1 MHFSLVVICNFYII
15 CIGINEPKTNTP
27 LIVYGN
33 GILSFSISLQFV
45 EPVAGRNPQIIQA
58 GRQIKVFQFSHSPLP
73 YLRRKTIRFACI
85 VQFLRVPVGKRLDHD

>member
-33 GILSFSISLQFV
+33 GILSFSISPQFV
-45 EPVAGRNPQIIQA
+45 EPVAERNHQIIQA
-58 GRQIKVFQFSHSPLP
+58 GRQIKVFQFPHSPLP
-73 YLRRKTIRFACI
+73 NLRRKTIRFACI
-85 VQFLRVPVGKRLDHD
+85 VQFFRVPVGKRPDHD

>member
-1 MHFSLVVICNFYII
+1 YII

-33 GILSFSISLQFV
+33 GILSFSISLQIV
-45 EPVAGRNPQIIQA
+45 EPVTGRNPQVIQA
-58 GRQIKVFQFSHSPLP
+58 GRQIKVFQFPHSPLP

-85 VQFLRVPVGKRLDHD
+85 VQFLRVPIGKRLNHD